1 MFQILFEI
9 TMLWLIQI
17 KIFFIMNIGRKT
29 WIDHVGLIE
38 ANLHLLIFNK
48 KNWLRYS
55 TEYDKISGS
64 FITLSNGQATGQI
77 LLTKYF
83 CTFYRFTT
91 FNS

>member
-9 TMLWLIQI
+9 TVLWLIQI

-38 ANLHLLIFNK
+38 TNLHLLIFN

-64 FITLSNGQATGQI
+64 FITLSSGQVTCQI

-83 CTFYRFTT
+83 CTF
-91 FNS
+91 

>member
-9 TMLWLIQI
+9 TVLWLIQI

-48 KNWLRYS
+48 EELA
-55 TEYDKISGS
+55 KI
-64 FITLSNGQATGQI
+64 QH
-77 LLTKYF
+77 
-83 CTFYRFTT
+83 
-91 FNS
+91 